1 MINQNSNTNF
11 LKLGILSLK
20 NYMSEEG
27 HSEEQR
33 KILNLE
39 IFDYLYALFLNSI
52 DFMIRVKF
60 LIDFAYDKNQ
70 FTILIS

>member
-1 MINQNSNTNF
+1 
-11 LKLGILSLK
+11 
-20 NYMSEEG
+20 MSEEG